1 MTSIMTNSAA
11 MAALSTLRS
20 ITSDMEATQ
29 NRVSS
34 GYRVES
40 AADNSAYWSIATTMR
55 SDTKALE
62 TVTDALG
69 LGAAMVDVTYTA
81 MDASIGIVDQ
91 IKAKMVAALEPGVDK
106 NKIQLDIDQLQEQ
119 ILSIAT
125 SASFAG
131 ENWLYHEAGGNTP
144 AEKSIVGSF
153 NRDASGLISLTT
165 LDIDTE
171 YVSLIKLGFGGPVA
185 ARGNGILSN
194 VRTNINYV
202 DSSGATVVGTASGG
216 VHDFDLTG
224 MTRDELLLQIQ
235 ATDLASEELADA
247 TSTVGALKSRIDMQE
262 KFVRDLID
270 SIDTGVGRLVD
281 ADMNE
286 ESTRLKALQ
295 TQQQLGIQSLT
306 IANSSSQSIL
316 QLFN

>member
-11 MAALSTLRS
+11 MGALSTLRS
-20 ITSDMEATQ
+20 IASDMETTQ

-69 LGAAMVDVTYTA
+69 LGAAMVDITYTA
-81 MDASIGIVDQ
+81 MDSSVEIVDQ
-91 IKAKMVAALEPGVDK
+91 IKAKMVAAMEPGVDK

-119 ILSIAT
+119 LLSIAT

-131 ENWLYHEAGGNTP
+131 ENWLYHESGGNTP
-144 AEKSIVGSF
+144 ATISIVGSF
-153 NRDASGLISLTT
+153 NRDASGLVSLTT

-171 YVSLIKLGFGGPVA
+171 FTSLIKLGFGGPPA
-185 ARGNGILSN
+185 ASGNGILSN
-194 VRTNINYV
+194 IRTNINYV

-224 MTRDELLLQIQ
+224 MTSDELLLQIQ

-247 TSTVGALKSRIDMQE
+247 ASTVGALKSRIDMQE
-262 KFVRDLID
+262 KFVKNLID

-281 ADMNE
+281 ADMND

-295 TQQQLGIQSLT
+295 TQQQLGIQSLS
-306 IANSSSQSIL
+306 IANTSSQSLL
-316 QLFN
+316 QLYT

>member
-1 MTSIMTNSAA
+1 MTNSAA
-11 MAALSTLRS
+11 MGALSTLRS
-20 ITSDMEATQ
+20 IASDMETTQ

-69 LGAAMVDVTYTA
+69 LGAAMVDITYTA
-81 MDASIGIVDQ
+81 MDSSVEIVDQ
-91 IKAKMVAALEPGVDK
+91 IKAKMVAAMEPGVDK

-119 ILSIAT
+119 LLSIAT

-131 ENWLYHEAGGNTP
+131 ENWLYHESGGNTP
-144 AEKSIVGSF
+144 ATVSIVGSF
-153 NRDASGLISLTT
+153 NRDASGLVSLTT

-171 YVSLIKLGFGGPVA
+171 FTSLIKLGFGGPPA
-185 ARGNGILSN
+185 ASGNGILSN
-194 VRTNINYV
+194 IRTNINYV

-224 MTRDELLLQIQ
+224 MTSDELLLQIQ

-247 TSTVGALKSRIDMQE
+247 ASTVGALKSRIDMQE
-262 KFVRDLID
+262 KFVKNLID

-281 ADMNE
+281 ADMND

-295 TQQQLGIQSLT
+295 TQQQLGIQSLS
-306 IANSSSQSIL
+306 IANTSSQSLL
-316 QLFN
+316 QLYT

>member
-11 MAALSTLRS
+11 MGALSTLRS
-20 ITSDMEATQ
+20 IASDMETTQ

-69 LGAAMVDVTYTA
+69 LGAAMVDITYTA
-81 MDASIGIVDQ
+81 MDSSVEIVDQ
-91 IKAKMVAALEPGVDK
+91 IKAKMVAAMEPGVDK

-119 ILSIAT
+119 LLSIAT

-131 ENWLYHEAGGNTP
+131 ENWLYHESGGNTP
-144 AEKSIVGSF
+144 ATVSIVGSF
-153 NRDASGLISLTT
+153 NRDASGLVSLTT

-171 YVSLIKLGFGGPVA
+171 FTSLIKLGFGGPPA
-185 ARGNGILSN
+185 ASGNGILSN
-194 VRTNINYV
+194 IRTNINYV

-224 MTRDELLLQIQ
+224 MTSDELLLQIQ

-247 TSTVGALKSRIDMQE
+247 ASTVGALKSRIDMQE
-262 KFVRDLID
+262 KFVKNLID

-281 ADMNE
+281 ADMND

-295 TQQQLGIQSLT
+295 TQQQLGIQSLS
-306 IANSSSQSIL
+306 IANTSSQSLL
-316 QLFN
+316 QLYT